1 MDAVK
6 TLHDQCKVQ
15 VDKVNAA
22 YPVKMAPKLIGLT
35 EEEADEAKKK
45 MEDSQNTYS
54 KICDDYMTRKQQEI
68 EDAYQHYLD
77 EQAAQR
83 AKEEEIAAT
92 RINRS
97 SNSMQMGHYEE

>member
-1 MDAVK
+1 
-6 TLHDQCKVQ
+6 
-15 VDKVNAA
+15 
-22 YPVKMAPKLIGLT
+22 
-35 EEEADEAKKK
+35 
-45 MEDSQNTYS
+45 
-54 KICDDYMTRKQQEI
+54 MTRKQQEI

>member
-1 MDAVK
+1 
-6 TLHDQCKVQ
+6 
-15 VDKVNAA
+15 
-22 YPVKMAPKLIGLT
+22 
-35 EEEADEAKKK
+35 

-54 KICDDYMTRKQQEI
+54 KICDDYMARKQQEI
-68 EDAYQHYLD
+68 EDAYQHYLE
-77 EQAAQR
+77 EQAAKN